1 MFRTLGEHA
10 ERFYG
15 KQPGLLLRIVRL
27 KGLVITSVLVIGML
41 LSVVMSLD

>member
-1 MFRTLGEHA
+1 MFRTLEEHA

-15 KQPGLLLRIVRL
+15 KQPSLMMRIVRL